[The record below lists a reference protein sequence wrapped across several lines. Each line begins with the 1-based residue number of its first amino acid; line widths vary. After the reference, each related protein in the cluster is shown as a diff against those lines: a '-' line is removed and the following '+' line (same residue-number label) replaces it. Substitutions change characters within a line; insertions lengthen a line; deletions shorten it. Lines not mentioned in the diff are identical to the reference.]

1 MGVEI
6 LKYNKIKMDQKSF
19 HKLKEPI
26 DLLSVDTDQIV
37 VSDRFKHNNEGCTYM
52 IGYRNELVNPLC
64 IILSKMSGYIRYFE
78 SGGRNMSSLIKGDEV
93 WNKYYKIWDVIK
105 NKLGI
110 TFHSEPVYEYKY
122 SLTKVRE
129 FDRVIKTKFG
139 GNGMPNE
146 NMYYTCIACVTIH
159 SVINFDQKNHPQV
172 YLQECKYRMNKT
184 QLSKFIRIELKSDSD
199 LNLDSEVDSK
209 SDAKLM
215 AKLEKSS
222 CDSQ

>member
-26 DLLSVDTDQIV
+26 DLLSVDADQIV
-37 VSDRFKHNNEGCTYM
+37 VSDIFKHNNEGCTYM
-52 IGYRNELVNPLC
+52 IGYRNELVYPLC

-78 SGGRNMSSLIKGDEV
+78 SGGRNMSSLIKCDEV

-159 SVINFDQKNHPQV
+159 SVINFDKENHPQV
-172 YLQECKYRMNKT
+172 YLQECKYRMNKI

>member
-122 SLTKVRE
+122 LKANVRE
-129 FDRVIKTKFG
+129 FDGVIKINFL
-139 GNGMPNE
+139 NNDMPKE
-146 NMYYTCIACVTIH
+146 NMYYSCIACVTID
-159 SVINFDQKNHPQV
+159 SV
-172 YLQECKYRMNKT
+172 MNVNKKII
-184 QLSKFIRIELKSDSD
+184 LRFI
-199 LNLDSEVDSK
+199 
-209 SDAKLM
+209 
-215 AKLEKSS
+215 
-222 CDSQ
+222 